1 MMRYG
6 VVSPWVAVLVLA
18 ACDGEPDSLTAP
30 EVPVA
35 SVTVSPA
42 TAALPFGTTIQLTA
56 TVRDT
61 AGHVLTDRTAAW
73 SSSDSAIATV
83 TSRGLASGVAPGSAM
98 ITATVAGASGAASV
112 TVNPL
117 VFAAVSAGGIHT
129 CGLTTDGAVYCW
141 GWSVDDPQYGGAT
154 TDGSGPRAVSG
165 GLTFQSVSAGGLHAC
180 GVTTDGSV
188 YCWGS
193 NAYGQLGNGTVTDE
207 SAPRE
212 LSGDLAFASVSAG
225 GWHTCGLTTD
235 DAAHCWGANDHGQ
248 LGNGGTTPAST
259 PVSVSGAE
267 IFQSLSAG
275 RTHTCGVA
283 IDSAA
288 YCWGTAPAAVPGGL
302 SLQSLSAG
310 QGHTC
315 GVSTDGEAHCW
326 GAGQWGQL
334 GNGSPITHSATP
346 VPVSVESDVAS
357 VTAGGDHSCGVVA
370 DGVAYC
376 WGLNT
381 GGQLGN
387 GSADRVAHATPELVL
402 GGLAFQS
409 VSTGLF
415 HTCGL
420 TTDGTAYCWGWNN
433 FGQLGTNDAT
443 DNVTVPVLVTGQ
455 Q

>member
-1 MMRYG
+1 
-6 VVSPWVAVLVLA
+6 
-18 ACDGEPDSLTAP
+18 
-30 EVPVA
+30 
-35 SVTVSPA
+35 
-42 TAALPFGTTIQLTA
+42 
-56 TVRDT
+56 
-61 AGHVLTDRTAAW
+61 
-73 SSSDSAIATV
+73 
-83 TSRGLASGVAPGSAM
+83 
-98 ITATVAGASGAASV
+98 
-112 TVNPL
+112 
-117 VFAAVSAGGIHT
+117 
-129 CGLTTDGAVYCW
+129 
-141 GWSVDDPQYGGAT
+141 
-154 TDGSGPRAVSG
+154 
-165 GLTFQSVSAGGLHAC
+165 LTFQSVSAGGLHAC